1 LRKPHLL
8 RARRRESYTLSN
20 DLQSAEGFMTSKS
33 ENAASHGGFGAP
45 AWSRRG
51 VLKAT
56 ALSMLLVAVGAAP
69 RSAEAAQAGPASAHV
84 YLMRGVLNIFSLG
97 LDQMASRLQQQGIPA
112 SVHNHI
118 LWASVADDAVAEYRS
133 GRAKVIILVG
143 HSSGATCLPDMVE
156 RLSQQGVPVKLA
168 IGLDSVFHTSL
179 SGRVGKYINFYVA
192 NGAGTRVERTRNFQ
206 GTLENVD
213 VENVPGVGHLTID
226 KNEAMQQKVIAAIDA
241 AVASGPGIAPAPAP
255 GAPPAPRKPGVASH
269 QAARRAAAVN

>member
-1 LRKPHLL
+1 MICD
-8 RARRRESYTLSN
+8 AQRES
-20 DLQSAEGFMTSKS
+20 MTSNS
-33 ENAASHGGFGAP
+33 DNAARQGGFGSLAG
-45 AWSRRG
+45 SRRG
-51 VLKAT
+51 VLKAA
-56 ALSMLLVAVGAAP
+56 ALAMLLVAGALAP
-69 RSAEAAQAGPASAHV
+69 RPAEAAPARAHV

-97 LDQMASRLQQQGIPA
+97 MDQMASRLQQQGIPA

-118 LWASVADDAVAEYRS
+118 LWASVADDAIAEYRS
-133 GRAKVIILVG
+133 GRANVIILVG

-226 KNEAMQQKVIAAIDA
+226 KNELMQQKVIAAIDA
-241 AVASGPGIAPAPAP
+241 AVSSGPGMAPAPAAP
-255 GAPPAPRKPGVASH
+255 GAAPTPRRPGVATASP
-269 QAARRAAAVN
+269 RRAAAVN